1 MDVQGGSSSET
12 DEAIDEVVHVD
23 PAHKHE
29 SEHADINLSPGAPAP
44 PQEAITA
51 NVNGG
56 PSVLDDL
63 FSKFTVA
70 SEKKEA
76 KHGAETRQRA
86 EESKADPAMQALL
99 EKLMHGRNGSETTE
113 VHPVE
118 AATPKPAE
126 TVDSKQGKQQAL
138 MEKLMSSLGGTP
150 VKSPLPTC
158 AQHTQMPTMHHLQ
171 SNGQIPD
178 TPSKETALPF
188 GPAEPHP
195 HHPYSAINDGG
206 FPMPTHNPALAAL
219 NGHVHP
225 AMPHQSQGGFPP
237 PPHFG
242 TPNGQPGQAGM
253 SHMTANLLN
262 VLSPSRPG
270 DAGPVTYS
278 PRQTYASPSLA
289 GPGQQYAPPMQN
301 YPNSMSYGQSVPP
314 PMHPSNQHQ
323 PSQQSLLGMLSSPQP
338 SMAQSSTQ
346 SAMSSAHPF
355 NGPLPGPIQLPLQPG
370 MPELNRILP
379 YQALPIR
386 AMEADVGYL
395 MHNQPP
401 PQFQQM
407 HPSHALS
414 PPQHPASTA
423 QAHQLLALL
432 NPREHVQAMM
442 SPSTASAKTA
452 DGLLAMLVGNN
463 RQGEGHG

>member
-12 DEAIDEVVHVD
+12 DEAIDDVVHVD
-23 PAHKHE
+23 PAHAHE
-29 SEHADINLSPGAPAP
+29 HEHAADVNLSPGALLP
-44 PQEAITA
+44 PHQQQQAITA
-51 NVNGG
+51 NVNGN

-86 EESKADPAMQALL
+86 EESRADPAMQVLL
-99 EKLMHGRNGSETTE
+99 EKLMSGRKGETTPVPPKE
-113 VHPVE
+113 VEEKKEEV
-118 AATPKPAE
+118 
-126 TVDSKQGKQQAL
+126 VDSKQGKHQAL
-138 MEKLMSSLGGTP
+138 MEKLMSSLGGATP
-150 VKSPLPTC
+150 IKSPPTTYG
-158 AQHTQMPTMHHLQ
+158 QHTPMPPMQHPQ
-171 SNGQIPD
+171 SNGQLPS
-178 TPSKETALPF
+178 TPSKEAVPHF
-188 GPAEPHP
+188 GLTEAHP

-225 AMPHQSQGGFPP
+225 TLSHQTSGTFPTAP
-237 PPHFG
+237 YLG
-242 TPNGQPGQAGM
+242 TPNGQPGQPAV
-253 SHMTANLLN
+253 SQMTANLLN
-262 VLSPSRPG
+262 VLSPSRST
-270 DAGPVTYS
+270 DATPATYT
-278 PRQTYASPSLA
+278 PRQTYAAPAPA
-289 GPGQQYAPPMQN
+289 GPAQPYPPSTQYA
-301 YPNSMSYGQSVPP
+301 NSVNYGQSAPP
-314 PMHPSNQHQ
+314 PMASDQHQ
-323 PSQQSLLGMLSSPQP
+323 PQQASLLGMSPQP
-338 SMAQSSTQ
+338 PMAQISIQ
-346 SAMSSAHPF
+346 SAPSAPHPF
-355 NGPLPGPIQLPLQPG
+355 HGPLPGPIQLPLQPG

-401 PQFQQM
+401 AHFQQM
-407 HPSHALS
+407 HPSHTLS

-432 NPREHVQAMM
+432 NPREHVQTMT